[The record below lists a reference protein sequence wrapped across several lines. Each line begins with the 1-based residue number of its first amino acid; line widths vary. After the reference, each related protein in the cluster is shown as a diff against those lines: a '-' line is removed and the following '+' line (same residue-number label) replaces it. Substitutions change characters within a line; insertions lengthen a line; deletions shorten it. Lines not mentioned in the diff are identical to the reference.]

1 MKKTQFI
8 ELLSNIKATFMSFFA
23 IALFVVLSIGVFAGI
38 SWTSPALQ
46 SAADRIY
53 DEGSLYDIEIQFPN
67 GLTDK
72 DLDKIRTVEGV
83 DRIETGYVTTQMMRY
98 GGKTHVTKITSLGKT
113 MNQLVHVEGTL
124 PVRRNEIAG
133 NSRWAEEKGLKI
145 GDKVSFKHDKKSDK
159 KDGMKYLKEDR
170 YKVTAIVDS
179 PAYVSYNLSS
189 YGMANIGSGYI
200 QCLAFVS
207 EKSFDTK
214 AYPGY
219 VEAYIRSDSLRG
231 MRTGTKKYS
240 ERANEIAE
248 EVTAL
253 GDGLSEK
260 RYKDLK
266 TEYRNKIKK
275 YEKKLARS
283 KTRIKNA
290 EKRLADGKAKLR
302 AYHAKYNSSKKK
314 LDKGYRKLVN
324 GQKTY
329 DRALKDYN
337 ESKAFVAEMK
347 MYRDKY
353 ASDTLTYSDIEEMN
367 RTIDDYKEGRSEDS
381 EYNVKYDE
389 NVELFFKTVT
399 PEDWDGDENADR
411 RAVGREE
418 NLKRIDENLAEAD
431 EKLAEAKVKLDD
443 GKKKLDKGW
452 AKYNKYK
459 KKLNAGKAKLDA
471 YDAKA
476 AAYEAKIAAA
486 KAKYK
491 AGAAKLAK
499 AKDNLK
505 FIKNYDWTIITRENN
520 GGQMVIQR
528 FCDLTDNLRYS
539 MATLFIIIGL
549 LVSYSSISRIVK
561 DQIVSIGTKKA
572 LGLRRREITLSY
584 LAYSGVAVAIGS
596 LLGLLLGTFGIEQIL
611 AKSIGPRFITGIYSS
626 YFSPLQALGLV
637 AIEMV
642 MVLTTTYLA
651 CKNIL
656 DRQAVEL
663 LKGEKPPKGRER
675 FFEKWMIWKKLPLF
689 SKTVVNNCLNDRR
702 RVIGTIIGIAG
713 CTSLVVTALTVN
725 NNIGKSMDY
734 QYRDVYSYDTIVRYQ
749 TSSADPAD
757 IRSRLD
763 GAGVEST
770 KAYQSP
776 YRIIKPDGSQ
786 TAVTITV
793 PFEDNYSDFVHL
805 NGESSEAEYKDG
817 IWISKAYASHF
828 DTDLGDKV
836 RVMDSEGQIKK
847 FTVQGIFDHYMFNN
861 QIVMSRKVFRKVF
874 EQPAEANVF
883 IVDSGKLTADD
894 IKDALKGAA
903 GIRMVKDDYNASKDL
918 FDEFANI
925 AGAIVIVY
933 LVLSVLMAIIV
944 LYDLDSVFIDEKK
957 KELIILM
964 INGFSIKDA
973 RAYIYRDT
981 VFLSVLGIICGVI
994 FGCIMGNITVFTLEP
1009 DMGFFIKTI
1018 DLKACL
1024 IGACVSGALAAIL
1037 CSIAMRKISRF
1048 KLADINKL

>member
-124 PVRRNEIAG
+124 PVRRNEIAV

-337 ESKAFVAEMK
+337 ESKDFVAEMK
-347 MYRDKY
+347 LYSDKY

-828 DTDLGDKV
+828 DTELGDKV

-944 LYDLDSVFIDEKK
+944 LYDLYSVFIDEKK

>member
-124 PVRRNEIAG
+124 PVRRNEIAV

-159 KDGMKYLKEDR
+159 KDGMKFLKEDR

-240 ERANEIAE
+240 ERVNEIAE

-549 LVSYSSISRIVK
+549 LVSYQFNVPSGATIIF
-561 DQIVSIGTKKA
+561 VSILTFA
-572 LGLRRREITLSY
+572 L
-584 LAYSGVAVAIGS
+584 
-596 LLGLLLGTFGIEQIL
+596 
-611 AKSIGPRFITGIYSS
+611 
-626 YFSPLQALGLV
+626 
-637 AIEMV
+637 
-642 MVLTTTYLA
+642 
-651 CKNIL
+651 CK
-656 DRQAVEL
+656 
-663 LKGEKPPKGRER
+663 
-675 FFEKWMIWKKLPLF
+675 
-689 SKTVVNNCLNDRR
+689 
-702 RVIGTIIGIAG
+702 TI
-713 CTSLVVTALTVN
+713 
-725 NNIGKSMDY
+725 K
-734 QYRDVYSYDTIVRYQ
+734 
-749 TSSADPAD
+749 
-757 IRSRLD
+757 
-763 GAGVEST
+763 
-770 KAYQSP
+770 
-776 YRIIKPDGSQ
+776 
-786 TAVTITV
+786 
-793 PFEDNYSDFVHL
+793 
-805 NGESSEAEYKDG
+805 
-817 IWISKAYASHF
+817 
-828 DTDLGDKV
+828 
-836 RVMDSEGQIKK
+836 
-847 FTVQGIFDHYMFNN
+847 
-861 QIVMSRKVFRKVF
+861 
-874 EQPAEANVF
+874 
-883 IVDSGKLTADD
+883 
-894 IKDALKGAA
+894 A
-903 GIRMVKDDYNASKDL
+903 GISQFY
-918 FDEFANI
+918 
-925 AGAIVIVY
+925 
-933 LVLSVLMAIIV
+933 
-944 LYDLDSVFIDEKK
+944 KK
-957 KELIILM
+957 
-964 INGFSIKDA
+964 
-973 RAYIYRDT
+973 
-981 VFLSVLGIICGVI
+981 
-994 FGCIMGNITVFTLEP
+994 
-1009 DMGFFIKTI
+1009 
-1018 DLKACL
+1018 
-1024 IGACVSGALAAIL
+1024 
-1037 CSIAMRKISRF
+1037 
-1048 KLADINKL
+1048 

>member
-23 IALFVVLSIGVFAGI
+23 ISLFVVLSIGVFAGI

-124 PVRRNEIAG
+124 PVRRNEIAV

-253 GDGLSEK
+253 GDSLSEK

-266 TEYRNKIKK
+266 TEFRNKIKK
-275 YEKKLARS
+275 YEKKLAKA

-828 DTDLGDKV
+828 DTELGDKV

-944 LYDLDSVFIDEKK
+944 LYDLYSVFIDEKK

>member
-23 IALFVVLSIGVFAGI
+23 ISLFVVLSIGVFAGI

-124 PVRRNEIAG
+124 PVRRNEIAV

-159 KDGMKYLKEDR
+159 KDGMKFLKEDR

-253 GDGLSEK
+253 GDSLSEK

-266 TEYRNKIKK
+266 TEFRNKIKK
-275 YEKKLARS
+275 YEKKLAKA

-828 DTDLGDKV
+828 DTELGDKV

-894 IKDALKGAA
+894 IKDALKGAE

-944 LYDLDSVFIDEKK
+944 LYDLYSVFIDEKK

>member
-124 PVRRNEIAG
+124 PVRRNEIAV

-253 GDGLSEK
+253 GDSLSEK

-266 TEYRNKIKK
+266 TEFRNKIKK

-828 DTDLGDKV
+828 DTELGDKV

-944 LYDLDSVFIDEKK
+944 LYDLYSVFIDEKK

>member
-23 IALFVVLSIGVFAGI
+23 ISLFVVLSIGVFAGI

-113 MNQLVHVEGTL
+113 MNQLVHVEGAL
-124 PVRRNEIAG
+124 PVRRNEIAV

-159 KDGMKYLKEDR
+159 KDGMKFLKEDR

-179 PAYVSYNLSS
+179 PAYISYNLSS

-240 ERANEIAE
+240 ERVNEIAE

-283 KTRIKNA
+283 KTKIQNA
-290 EKRLADGKAKLR
+290 EKKLAAGKAKLS
-302 AYHAKYNSSKKK
+302 AYRAKYNSAKKK
-314 LDKGYRKLVN
+314 LDDGYRKLKDGEKKYN
-324 GQKTY
+324 SG
-329 DRALKDYN
+329 LKEYN
-337 ESKAFVAEMK
+337 ESKAFVTEMK
-347 MYRDKY
+347 GYRDKY
-353 ASDTLTYSDIEEMN
+353 AEDTLTYSDIEKMN
-367 RTIDDYKEGRSEDS
+367 NSIDRYKEGRVKENENTVKFDS
-381 EYNVKYDE
+381 A
-389 NVELFFKTVT
+389 VEKFFEEVT

-499 AKDNLK
+499 AKEKLK
-505 FIKNYDWTIITRENN
+505 FIKNYDWTVITRENN

-596 LLGLLLGTFGIEQIL
+596 VLGLLLGTFGIEQIL

-626 YFSPLQALGLV
+626 YFSPVQALGLV
-637 AIEMV
+637 AVELV
-642 MVLTTTYLA
+642 MVLATTYLA

-675 FFEKWMIWKKLPLF
+675 FFEKWVIWKKLPLF
-689 SKTVVNNCLNDRR
+689 SKTVINNCLNDRR

-725 NNIGKSMDY
+725 NNIGKSMNY

-749 TSSADPAD
+749 TASVDPD
-757 IRSRLD
+757 EIRGKLD
-763 GAGVEST
+763 AAGVEST
-770 KAYQSP
+770 NAYQSP

-786 TAVTITV
+786 TAVTLTV

-805 NGESSEAEYKDG
+805 NGESSSEEYKDG
-817 IWISKAYASHF
+817 IWISKAYASHY
-828 DTDLGDKV
+828 DTKLGDKIK
-836 RVMDSEGQIKK
+836 VMDSEGQIKK

-883 IVDSGKLTADD
+883 IVDSGKLTVDD
-894 IKDALKGAA
+894 IKAALKGAE

-944 LYDLDSVFIDEKK
+944 LYDLYSVFIEEKK
-957 KELIILM
+957 KELIVLM

-994 FGCIMGNITVFTLEP
+994 FGCVMGNITLITLEP
-1009 DMGFFIKTI
+1009 DMGFFIKAI
-1018 DLKACL
+1018 EPKACL
-1024 IGACVSGALAAIL
+1024 IGACVSGVLATIL
-1037 CSIAMRKISRF
+1037 CSIAMKKISRF

>member
-124 PVRRNEIAG
+124 PVRRNEIAV

-253 GDGLSEK
+253 GDSLSEK

-266 TEYRNKIKK
+266 TEFRNKIKK
-275 YEKKLARS
+275 YEKKLAKA

-828 DTDLGDKV
+828 DTELGDKV

-944 LYDLDSVFIDEKK
+944 LYDLYSVFIDEKK

>member
-23 IALFVVLSIGVFAGI
+23 ISLFVVLSIGVFAGI

-124 PVRRNEIAG
+124 PVRRNEIAV

-159 KDGMKYLKEDR
+159 KDGMKFLKEDR

-200 QCLAFVS
+200 QCLAFVG

-253 GDGLSEK
+253 GDSLSEK

-266 TEYRNKIKK
+266 TEFRNKIKK
-275 YEKKLARS
+275 YEKKLAKA

-734 QYRDVYSYDTIVRYQ
+734 QYLDVYSYDTIVRYQ

-828 DTDLGDKV
+828 DTELGDKV

-847 FTVQGIFDHYMFNN
+847 FTVQGIFNHYMFNN

-944 LYDLDSVFIDEKK
+944 LYDLYSVFIDEKK

>member
-124 PVRRNEIAG
+124 PVRRNEIAV

-159 KDGMKYLKEDR
+159 KDGMKFLKEDR

-253 GDGLSEK
+253 GDSLSEK

-266 TEYRNKIKK
+266 TEFRNKIKK
-275 YEKKLARS
+275 YEKKLAKA

-828 DTDLGDKV
+828 DTELGDKV

-944 LYDLDSVFIDEKK
+944 LYDLYSVFIDEKK

>member
-1 MKKTQFI
+1 
-8 ELLSNIKATFMSFFA
+8 
-23 IALFVVLSIGVFAGI
+23 
-38 SWTSPALQ
+38 
-46 SAADRIY
+46 
-53 DEGSLYDIEIQFPN
+53 
-67 GLTDK
+67 
-72 DLDKIRTVEGV
+72 
-83 DRIETGYVTTQMMRY
+83 
-98 GGKTHVTKITSLGKT
+98 
-113 MNQLVHVEGTL
+113 
-124 PVRRNEIAG
+124 
-133 NSRWAEEKGLKI
+133 
-145 GDKVSFKHDKKSDK
+145 
-159 KDGMKYLKEDR
+159 
-170 YKVTAIVDS
+170 
-179 PAYVSYNLSS
+179 
-189 YGMANIGSGYI
+189 
-200 QCLAFVS
+200 
-207 EKSFDTK
+207 
-214 AYPGY
+214 
-219 VEAYIRSDSLRG
+219 
-231 MRTGTKKYS
+231 
-240 ERANEIAE
+240 
-248 EVTAL
+248 
-253 GDGLSEK
+253 
-260 RYKDLK
+260 
-266 TEYRNKIKK
+266 
-275 YEKKLARS
+275 
-283 KTRIKNA
+283 
-290 EKRLADGKAKLR
+290 
-302 AYHAKYNSSKKK
+302 
-314 LDKGYRKLVN
+314 
-324 GQKTY
+324 
-329 DRALKDYN
+329 
-337 ESKAFVAEMK
+337 MK

-572 LGLRRREITLSY
+572 LGVRRREITLSY

-596 LLGLLLGTFGIEQIL
+596 LLGLFLGTFGIEQIL

-828 DTDLGDKV
+828 DTELGDKV

-847 FTVQGIFDHYMFNN
+847 FTVQGLFDHYMFNN

-944 LYDLDSVFIDEKK
+944 LYDLYSVFIDEKK

-973 RAYIYRDT
+973 RAYLYRDT

>member
-23 IALFVVLSIGVFAGI
+23 ISLFVVLSIGVFAGI

-124 PVRRNEIAG
+124 PVRRNEIAV

-159 KDGMKYLKEDR
+159 KDGMKFLKEDR

-253 GDGLSEK
+253 GDSLSEK

-266 TEYRNKIKK
+266 TEFRNKIKK
-275 YEKKLARS
+275 YEKKLAKA

-828 DTDLGDKV
+828 DTELGDKV

-944 LYDLDSVFIDEKK
+944 LYDLYSVFIDEKK